1 MISQDINITF
11 SMIKNGAYFPLLFV
25 LLSLQEKY
33 YADAH
38 RIICE
43 MYDENVFIIIRT
55 CAN

>member
-1 MISQDINITF
+1 
-11 SMIKNGAYFPLLFV
+11 MIKNGAYFPLLFV